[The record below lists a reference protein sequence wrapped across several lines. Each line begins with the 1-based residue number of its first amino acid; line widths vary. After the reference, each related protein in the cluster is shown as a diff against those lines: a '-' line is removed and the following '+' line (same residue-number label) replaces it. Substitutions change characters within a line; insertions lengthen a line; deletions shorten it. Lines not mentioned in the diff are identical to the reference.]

1 MLVGVGEREQ
11 VFAAGE
17 GLFGFDLGAEAGVC
31 DCPTAGNRADR
42 RVHPQLVVVLS
53 AACGAVPGSEPES
66 TSTTFSELA
75 AETSRNAE
83 SVQRCPTEGLRVHLG
98 PGDNNMQAAHV
109 PLRFTNTSAEP
120 CTLHG
125 APGVSYVTEES
136 GQQIGLPA
144 ERHTDGPVVTLKP
157 GETASAAL
165 FLSSAPRKTPGC
177 EQVHAGG
184 LRVYAPNGI
193 QPRFVGHE
201 GTACASP
208 LEGPALDVGP
218 VQPGADNTRI

>member
-1 MLVGVGEREQ
+1 MFRRNTRTGML
-11 VFAAGE
+11 
-17 GLFGFDLGAEAGVC
+17 
-31 DCPTAGNRADR
+31 TAVLSLTVA
-42 RVHPQLVVVLS
+42 LS
-53 AACGAVPGSEPES
+53 AACGAVPASEPAG

-75 AETSRNAE
+75 VETSRNAQTVE
-83 SVQRCPTEGLRVHLG
+83 QCTAEGLRVHLG
-98 PGDNNMQAAHV
+98 PGDNDMQGAHV
-109 PLRFTNTSAEP
+109 PLRFTNTSAAP

-125 APGVSYVTEES
+125 APGVSYVTDE
-136 GQQIGLPA
+136 GGRQIGPPA

-177 EQVHAGG
+177 EQVQTGG

-208 LEGPALDVGP
+208 LEGPVLEVGP
-218 VQPGADNTRI
+218 VEPGADNTRI